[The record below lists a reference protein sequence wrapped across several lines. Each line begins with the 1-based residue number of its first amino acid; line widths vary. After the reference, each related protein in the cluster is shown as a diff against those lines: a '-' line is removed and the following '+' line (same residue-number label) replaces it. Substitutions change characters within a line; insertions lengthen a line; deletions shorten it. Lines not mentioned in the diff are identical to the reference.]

1 MSASCEPHDLNQ
13 PNQSRGAHALR
24 RSCGVADRCRNI
36 TQLIGL
42 WNLEG
47 PEFWWDEGWTLSVAS
62 NVVERGHYGR
72 LLDGQPAPGGL
83 EASPVVTLPVALSFQ
98 ILGVGL
104 WQGRLVSLMCAAAA
118 LALMFVLAARLYDQ
132 RVAWG
137 TSGALLLLLTAHLQ
151 LNALLTG

>member
-1 MSASCEPHDLNQ
+1 MNHITSAGRTDAVVRPLSTV
-13 PNQSRGAHALR
+13 RAALLI
-24 RSCGVADRCRNI
+24 AAA
-36 TQLIGL
+36 TLLIGL

-47 PEFWWDEGWTLSVAS
+47 PEFWWDEGWTLSVAR
-62 NVVERGHYGR
+62 NFVERGHYGR
-72 LLDGQPAPGGL
+72 LLDGEPAPGGL

-98 ILGVGL
+98 VFGVGL
-104 WQGRLVSLMCAAAA
+104 WQGRLVSLAAAAAA

-137 TSGALLLLLTAHLQ
+137 TSGTLLLLLTAHLQ